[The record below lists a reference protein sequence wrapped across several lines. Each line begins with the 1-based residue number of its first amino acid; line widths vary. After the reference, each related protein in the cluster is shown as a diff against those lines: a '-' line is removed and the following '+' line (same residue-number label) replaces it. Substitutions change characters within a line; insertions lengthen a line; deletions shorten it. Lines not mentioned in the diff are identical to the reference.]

1 MNKYYT
7 PELEEFHYGFEY
19 EQFEDYDVP
28 GKDKEWHKFVY
39 GENGSDNP
47 ESLTYVSALGIKL
60 KTLRVKYL
68 DREDI
73 EELGFVFNETTTQA
87 MGGPSGSV
95 MAFDMLEVE
104 MPRGSRN
111 VLENFYMTYA
121 VPTNWVLIWNV
132 SKMFNSDDIK
142 HTRFCGKVKNKSEL
156 KRILN
161 QIGVQW
167 KSLQEA

>member
-1 MNKYYT
+1 MKKYYT

-19 EQFEDYDVP
+19 QLFEDFDVP
-28 GKDKEWHKFVY
+28 GEEKKWHDMEF
-39 GENGSDNP
+39 GLHGTDNP
-47 ESLTYVSALGIKL
+47 ESPACLSTCQIEFNLV
-60 KTLRVKYL
+60 RVKHL

-87 MGGPSGSV
+87 MGGDSGAV
-95 MAFDMLEVE
+95 MAFDMLNME

-111 VLENFYMTYA
+111 ILENFYMTYA

-132 SKMFNSDDIK
+132 SKMLNSDDIN

-161 QIGVQW
+161 QIG
-167 KSLQEA
+167 LP